1 METKELAELLLAA
14 IYYETET
21 MGHTNFI
28 FSIHDVAARLG
39 AAEMDNLKDAA
50 FYLESQGFVL
60 LSADITGGFGAIIT
74 DNGCAFIEQGGET
87 GVAKEYKEYL
97 DRMEHLQAD
106 NQAPASPAFNKEGL
120 PLQTDLPFPVEEVPG
135 NTVKDIILQIL
146 HTLITDGSLDPK
158 MREDLLRDVDT
169 LYVQLLKNTRN
180 VRLIETLMDS
190 LSDIPSIAPLL
201 ARLSTV
207 IQRFPSTP

>member
-14 IYYETET
+14 MYYETET

-74 DNGCAFIEQGGET
+74 DNGCVFIEQGGET

-97 DRMEHLQAD
+97 DRMERLPVNDQASGSPTVKAEDLQ
-106 NQAPASPAFNKEGL
+106 SRI
-120 PLQTDLPFPVEEVPG
+120 DLPAEKIPE
-135 NTVKDIILQIL
+135 NTTKDLVLQML
-146 HTLITDGSLDPK
+146 HTLITDESLNPK
-158 MREDLLRDVDT
+158 IREDLLRDVDT

-180 VRLIETLMDS
+180 IRLIETLMSS
-190 LSDIPSIAPLL
+190 LNDIPSIAPFL
-201 ARLSTV
+201 ARLSTE
-207 IQRFPSTP
+207 IKK

>member
-14 IYYETET
+14 MYYETET

-74 DNGCAFIEQGGET
+74 NNGCVCIEQGGET
-87 GVAKEYKEYL
+87 GVTKEYKEYL
-97 DRMEHLQAD
+97 DHMERLPVND
-106 NQAPASPAFNKEGL
+106 RASGSP
-120 PLQTDLPFPVEEVPG
+120 
-135 NTVKDIILQIL
+135 TVKAEDLQFPIDLHAEKIPDNTAKDLILQIL
-146 HTLITDGSLDPK
+146 HTLITDESLNSK
-158 MREDLLRDVDT
+158 IREDLLRDVDT
-169 LYVQLLKNTRN
+169 VYVQLLKNTRN
-180 VRLIETLMDS
+180 IRLIETLMSS
-190 LSDIPSIAPLL
+190 LNDIPSIAPFL
-201 ARLSTV
+201 ARLSTE
-207 IQRFPSTP
+207 IKK